1 MKLKIKP
8 INFGLLG
15 LAGMMIFYY
24 VILAAT
30 TGDLLHPFFFFII
43 KWYFLAPLFLGFG
56 LQMFLFQKLRIVVH
70 ENSLKMAGAAA
81 GTSGAAMAACCAHHL
96 ADVFP
101 LLGLAGAAAAV
112 SDYQDWFLGAGVLMN
127 IIGVIYMWV
136 KLKQHTEMA
145 CCKTDK
151 K

>member
-1 MKLKIKP
+1 MKPKIKP

-15 LAGMMIFYY
+15 LAGMVAFYY
-24 VILAAT
+24 AVLAVT
-30 TGDLLHPFFFFII
+30 TGDLLHPFFFFVL

-56 LQMFLFQKLRIVVH
+56 LQMFLFQKLRITAH
-70 ENSLKMAGAAA
+70 ENSVKMAGAAA

-101 LLGLAGAAAAV
+101 LLGLAGAAAAI
-112 SDYQDWFLGAGVLMN
+112 SDYQNWFLGAGVLMN
-127 IIGVIYMWV
+127 AVGVVYMWI

-145 CCKTDK
+145 CCAADK

>member
-1 MKLKIKP
+1 MKIKIKP

-15 LAGMMIFYY
+15 LVGMMAFYY
-24 VILAAT
+24 IILAAT
-30 TGDLLHPFFFFII
+30 TGDLLHPFFFFIE

-81 GTSGAAMAACCAHHL
+81 GTSGLAMVACCAHHL

-101 LLGLAGAAAAV
+101 LLGLAAAATVV
-112 SDYQDWFLGAGVLMN
+112 SDYQVLFLGAGVTIN

-136 KLKQHTEMA
+136 KLKQHTKMA
-145 CCKTDK
+145 CCKT
-151 K
+151 